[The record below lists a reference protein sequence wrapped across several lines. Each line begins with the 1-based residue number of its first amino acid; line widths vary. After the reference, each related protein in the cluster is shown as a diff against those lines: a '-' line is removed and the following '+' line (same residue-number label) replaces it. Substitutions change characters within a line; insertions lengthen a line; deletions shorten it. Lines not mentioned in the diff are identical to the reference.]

1 MFDPK
6 KKMWI
11 SDCQDSELLEWAMDG
26 EQKENPKALFLIASD
41 LLAQKDQWVDAVYY
55 MEKSAKMSCIDAM
68 IAMGQMYTYGY
79 GVGKNDKYAL
89 NWYQKAADLGDER
102 AITYLT
108 ALKKKRQKKWIIRFA
123 CSFCCLGILIS
134 AIFIFYQM
142 AQRVDFKVV
151 VNDDTTLNETEDFVS
166 FEKISTEMVE
176 KYDDEETKMGNKS
189 TNRLIVGY
197 QGKKLDLSDFSA
209 IEVVSRPNG
218 TVIIQFANEEDAK
231 ECYEQLLEL
240 ENVRYVEFD
249 TYENNPTTTNSTDDL
264 PLAKTTYMSWGIE
277 AMQMDELASYII
289 ENDLNSDIRVA
300 VIDSGIQIPSEMA
313 NRILEGKDYVDQGN
327 GWSDNNGH
335 GTHVA
340 GTILD
345 ATRGLNVSI
354 IPIRIFNGNQGAST
368 LLICNAIEYAISQ
381 SPQVINMS
389 LGGPISQ
396 DSNYEREVILNAID
410 EGIVVVVAAGN
421 GDNYGNPVD
430 TAGIGPAFME
440 ECIVVAALD
449 SSGQIASFSNYGE
462 SVDVAAPGVNIKS
475 YGIDGN
481 QYAVMDGTSMATP
494 HVSALASMLCM
505 LYPNASPAQI
515 EQYMKYYCEVLG
527 NPLYY
532 GEGLP
537 LGSFFVED

>member
-1 MFDPK
+1 
-6 KKMWI
+6 
-11 SDCQDSELLEWAMDG
+11 
-26 EQKENPKALFLIASD
+26 
-41 LLAQKDQWVDAVYY
+41 
-55 MEKSAKMSCIDAM
+55 
-68 IAMGQMYTYGY
+68 
-79 GVGKNDKYAL
+79 
-89 NWYQKAADLGDER
+89 
-102 AITYLT
+102 
-108 ALKKKRQKKWIIRFA
+108 
-123 CSFCCLGILIS
+123 
-134 AIFIFYQM
+134 
-142 AQRVDFKVV
+142 
-151 VNDDTTLNETEDFVS
+151 
-166 FEKISTEMVE
+166 
-176 KYDDEETKMGNKS
+176 
-189 TNRLIVGY
+189 
-197 QGKKLDLSDFSA
+197 
-209 IEVVSRPNG
+209 
-218 TVIIQFANEEDAK
+218 
-231 ECYEQLLEL
+231 
-240 ENVRYVEFD
+240 
-249 TYENNPTTTNSTDDL
+249 
-264 PLAKTTYMSWGIE
+264 
-277 AMQMDELASYII
+277 MQMDELASYII

-300 VIDSGIQIPSEMA
+300 VIDSGIQLPSEMTD
-313 NRILEGKDYVDQGN
+313 RILEGKDYVNQGN

-481 QYAVMDGTSMATP
+481 QYAVMNGTSMATP